1 MNAPVR
7 IDLNDVSTFPSKRVE
22 TWKYTDLQRGLRD
35 APPPSPPGV
44 VDGSGPFFALGGDGI
59 VFANGRAVGADAY
72 VGRGRKTLRLRFV
85 SDAVGTGHTT
95 TVRIAAQPDADLL
108 ILESHEGRGSAYAAH
123 NRLTIDVAPRSTVT
137 RIVLVDEPGDAVS
150 ITQATVNVGQGGRYR
165 QTILTTGARLQRL
178 ETQVTHDGHAADV
191 RLDGL
196 YVLSDSRQSDQT
208 TVVDHV
214 GPDGLTAQL
223 TKGVVRDSARGV
235 FQGKI
240 IVERGADGT
249 DARMGHHALI
259 LGERAEVDAKP
270 ELQIYADDVQCAH
283 GNTVGNL
290 DEAALFYLQQRGLPL
305 DEARAL
311 LTEAFLREVTDRIEP
326 EAVRDVVNQWLTGR
340 L

>member
-326 EAVRDVVNQWLTGR
+326 EAVRDVVNQWLTER

>member
-1 MNAPVR
+1 MNAAVR
-7 IDLNDVSTFPSKRVE
+7 IDLNDASTFPSKRVE
-22 TWKYTDLQRGLRD
+22 TWKYTDLKRWLRD
-35 APPPSPPGV
+35 APPPSPPGL
-44 VDGSGPFFALGGDGI
+44 VDGGGPFFAVGGDGV

-72 VGRGRKTLRLRFV
+72 VGRGSKTLRLRFV
-85 SDAVGTGHTT
+85 SDAVQTGHSTA
-95 TVRIAAQPDADLL
+95 VRIAARPDADLL

-123 NRLTIDVAPRSTVT
+123 NRLTIDVAAGARVT
-137 RIVLVDEPGDAVS
+137 RIVLVDEPDDAVS
-150 ITQATVNVGQGGRYR
+150 ITEATVNVGQGSVYR
-165 QTILTTGARLQRL
+165 QTVLTTGARLQRL
-178 ETQVTHDGHAADV
+178 ETRVVHDGHGADV

-196 YVLSDSRQSDQT
+196 YLLTGGCQSDQT
-208 TVVDHV
+208 SVVDHV
-214 GPDGLTAQL
+214 GPDGLTSQL
-223 TKGVVRDSARGV
+223 TKGVVRDTARGV

-305 DEARAL
+305 DEATAL
-311 LTEAFLREVTDRIEP
+311 LTEAFLREVTERIEP
-326 EAVRDVVNQWLTGR
+326 EAVRDLVNQWLTER

>member
-7 IDLNDVSTFPSKRVE
+7 IDLNDATSFPSRRVE
-22 TWKYTDLQRGLRD
+22 TWKYTDLQRGLRE

-44 VDGSGPFFALGGDGI
+44 VDGGGPFLPLGGDGV

-72 VGRGRKTLRLRFV
+72 VGRGEKTLRLRFV

-95 TVRIAAQPDADLL
+95 TVRIAAQADADLL

-123 NRLTIDVAPRSTVT
+123 NHLTIDVAARARVT
-137 RIVLVDEPGDAVS
+137 RIVLVEEPEDAVS
-150 ITQATVNVGQGGRYR
+150 ITEARVNVGEGGVYR

-178 ETQVTHDGHAADV
+178 ETRVVHEGHAADV
-191 RLDGL
+191 RMDSL
-196 YVLSDSRQSDQT
+196 YLLSGNRHTDQT
-208 TVVDHV
+208 SVVDHV
-214 GPDGLTAQL
+214 GPNGLTSQL
-223 TKGVVRDSARGV
+223 TKGVVRDTARGV
-235 FQGKI
+235 FQGKF

-311 LTEAFLREVTDRIEP
+311 LTEAFLREVTDRIEHS
-326 EAVRDVVNQWLTGR
+326 AARDLVNQWLTER